1 MIGSHPKKNIV
12 EIFRIQA
19 EDFDLW
25 AVLISLE
32 NEKFIVRGATRF
44 KKGDVV
50 SFRSEISDRDS
61 LRDRL
66 LSACGPIAAFFGGRL
81 INREVEGGKGRTR
94 FPCSRRPVSGC
105 TDDKGEAR

>member
-1 MIGSHPKKNIV
+1 MVRSIPKRNIV

-25 AVLISLE
+25 AGLISLE
-32 NEKFIVRGATRF
+32 NEKFIVYGATRF

-50 SFRSEISDRDS
+50 SFHSEISDRDS
-61 LRDRL
+61 LRGRL

-81 INREVEGGKGRTR
+81 TSREVEGKKREGDALSLLAPTTKWTH
-94 FPCSRRPVSGC
+94 
-105 TDDKGEAR
+105 